1 MAITKDTIR
10 QIAGLAKIGLTD
22 EEAERF
28 ARDLSKIDTFVGQVA
43 KLETEGVAPATH
55 SVQMKSVYRDDVMI
69 PSLPRE
75 ELLANAPEHDGSGFL
90 TPKVLDEG

>member
-1 MAITKDTIR
+1 MTITKEAIQ
-10 QIAGLAKIGLTD
+10 QIAGLAKIGLSED
-22 EEAERF
+22 EAERF
-28 ARDLSKIDTFVGQVA
+28 ALDLDKIDAYAGRIA
-43 KLETEGVAPATH
+43 KAGTEGVAPATH

-75 ELLANAPEHDGSGFL
+75 ELLANAPEHDGTGFL

>member
-1 MAITKDTIR
+1 
-10 QIAGLAKIGLTD
+10 
-22 EEAERF
+22 
-28 ARDLSKIDTFVGQVA
+28 
-43 KLETEGVAPATH
+43 
-55 SVQMKSVYRDDVMI
+55 MKSVYRDDVMI